1 MALFLTP
8 RFCQTERRVR
18 VQCTAR
24 CSPSPSSP
32 VGGPHRGD
40 AGVVGGRVGIV
51 PTPSLLGCG
60 GILTG
65 GGHGWG
71 DFTPDAVLGGGVEVT
86 VKGPER
92 PEDPTYQPIPDPAP

>member
-1 MALFLTP
+1 M
-8 RFCQTERRVR
+8 Q
-18 VQCTAR
+18 
-24 CSPSPSSP
+24 

-40 AGVVGGRVGIV
+40 AGVVGGGVGIV
-51 PTPSLLGCG
+51 PTPSLLGCS

-92 PEDPTYQPIPDPAP
+92 P

>member
-1 MALFLTP
+1 MAPFLTP
-8 RFCQTERRVR
+8 RFCQTERKVR
-18 VQCTAR
+18 VQRTAR
-24 CSPSPSSP
+24 CSPSPSSRQ

-40 AGVVGGRVGIV
+40 AGVVGGGVGIV
-51 PTPSLLGCG
+51 PTPSLLGCS

-92 PEDPTYQPIPDPAP
+92 P